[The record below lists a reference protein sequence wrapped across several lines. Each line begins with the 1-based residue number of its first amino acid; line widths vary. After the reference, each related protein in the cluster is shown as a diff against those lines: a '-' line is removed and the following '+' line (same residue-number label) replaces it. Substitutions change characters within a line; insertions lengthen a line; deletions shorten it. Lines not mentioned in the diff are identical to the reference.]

1 MRSGLAAQRK
11 NEGKGETMTDTDEIF
26 DTERSSLVDLER
38 RLQIPRR
45 EFLKLCS
52 AIAATLGLPVGAEA
66 AVAKAVE
73 TAQRPAVIW
82 LHFQECTGCT
92 ETLLRA
98 EHPTLEKLI
107 LDVISLEYHETLM
120 AAAGKQAEDAR
131 FAAMRKYKGKYLL
144 VVEGAVPTHDNGIYC
159 KVGGKTPQQMLAEC
173 AADAAGIIAI
183 GSCAS
188 WGGMPST
195 ISPLAQSSPT
205 GSTGIAS
212 VLGKPVVTI
221 PGCPPNPYNFLSTVV
236 HLLTFNRLP
245 DVDAKGRPLFAYG
258 RLIHENCERR
268 AHFDAGRFALEF
280 GDEGHRKGYCLYK
293 LGCKGPE
300 TYNNCPT
307 IGFGDAGEIN
317 WPVGCGHPCIGCSEQ
332 GVGFQT
338 GVYELS
344 KLRYIHPPVGY
355 PGIHERQGKGASLG
369 ALAVVAAVG
378 GGSAGAGAMLA
389 RNLGRRHDAAAPPA
403 VDPSD
408 VGAAARQAEADP
420 GAAERPDERE

>member
-1 MRSGLAAQRK
+1 
-11 NEGKGETMTDTDEIF
+11 MTNPNEIF
-26 DTERSSLVDLER
+26 DTERASLVSLEH
-38 RLQIPRR
+38 RLGIPRR

-52 AIAATLGLPVGAEA
+52 AIAASLGLPVGAEA

-120 AAAGKQAEDAR
+120 AAAGKQAEDGR
-131 FAAMRKYKGKYLL
+131 YAAMRKYKGKYLL

-195 ISPLAQSSPT
+195 VSPLATSSPT
-205 GSTGIAS
+205 GSVGIDKI
-212 VLGKPVVTI
+212 LGKPVVTI

-245 DVDAKGRPLFAYG
+245 EVDTLGRPRFAYG

-268 AHFDAGRFALEF
+268 AHFDAGRFAIEF

-307 IGFGDAGEIN
+307 IGFGGVGEVN

-332 GVGFQT
+332 GIGFQT

-355 PGIHERQGKGASLG
+355 PGIHDRQGKGASLG

-378 GGSAGAGAMLA
+378 GAGVGAGATLA
-389 RNLGRRHDAAAPPA
+389 RNLGREHAQQQADETARSTQQGAGKEAGKDAGK
-403 VDPSD
+403 D
-408 VGAAARQAEADP
+408 GE
-420 GAAERPDERE
+420 